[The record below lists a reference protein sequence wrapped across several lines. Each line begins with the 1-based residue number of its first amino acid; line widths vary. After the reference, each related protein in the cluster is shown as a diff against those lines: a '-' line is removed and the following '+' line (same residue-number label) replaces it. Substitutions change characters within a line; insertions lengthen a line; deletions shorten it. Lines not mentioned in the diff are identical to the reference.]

1 MTDPTTIGSESSVQ
15 QDEASP
21 EPGQG
26 TNTQTGRARQRAVR
40 ATQLPNFI
48 VIGAMK
54 SGTTSLFHY
63 LQSHPQVFMSPLKEV
78 DFFAGEL
85 NWDRG
90 LDWYRRQF
98 TGAGPETV
106 SIGEASTSYSKY
118 PQYTGVPDRI
128 AATLPDVRLIYVVRD
143 PIERIRSHYQHRS
156 LIGAEREPLEV
167 AVLTDP
173 RYVDCS
179 RYAFQIQ
186 QYMRV
191 FPREA
196 LAVVSSEALRN
207 DRERTIR
214 DLYRFLGVDE
224 TYVSDTLDKEFYRT
238 DERAGYPPIVW
249 WLRRTVKRYIPA
261 GKRAKELIDHV
272 LPSSLGR
279 TPSEKAPA
287 TKDSAFTISDDVREQ
302 LAERLRDDVRDLR
315 AYMPEGFD
323 GWGLA

>member
-1 MTDPTTIGSESSVQ
+1 MTDPTTIGSEPSVQ
-15 QDEASP
+15 RDGSSP
-21 EPGQG
+21 EPGHG
-26 TNTQTGRARQRAVR
+26 TNRQTGRQRAGR

-106 SIGEASTSYSKY
+106 AIGEASTSYTKY
-118 PQYTGVPDRI
+118 PQYTEVPDRI

-196 LAVVSSEALRN
+196 LTVVSSEALRS

-214 DLYRFLGVDE
+214 DIYGFLGVDE

-287 TKDSAFTISDDVREQ
+287 TKESAFTISDDVREQ

>member
-1 MTDPTTIGSESSVQ
+1 M
-15 QDEASP
+15 
-21 EPGQG
+21 
-26 TNTQTGRARQRAVR
+26 
-40 ATQLPNFI
+40 
-48 VIGAMK
+48 
-54 SGTTSLFHY
+54 
-63 LQSHPQVFMSPLKEV
+63 
-78 DFFAGEL
+78 
-85 NWDRG
+85 
-90 LDWYRRQF
+90 
-98 TGAGPETV
+98 
-106 SIGEASTSYSKY
+106 
-118 PQYTGVPDRI
+118 
-128 AATLPDVRLIYVVRD
+128 
-143 PIERIRSHYQHRS
+143 ERIRSHYQHRS

-179 RYAFQIQ
+179 RYALQIQ

-196 LAVVSSEALRN
+196 LTVVSSEALRS

-279 TPSEKAPA
+279 QGPRRRRRPA
-287 TKDSAFTISDDVREQ
+287 TKEWAAFTISDGVREQ